1 MATINSPAIAI
12 ELQAL
17 QPRSFP
23 IDAPVTAFALAAFP
37 PSVYEVPTGVFTVC
51 TLNPTP
57 PSSGDTTGP
66 FLPLPEGFDPD
77 DLPLLDSGDIVD
89 TSPNQ
94 IIGCVDIL
102 VEGYE
107 QNILNA
113 LFPGAVAG
121 DGVVA
126 RETEDIWKY
135 DGTIWENVGPSPGPT
150 ILPRPVVPLIQY
162 IERYDAS
169 IHTRL
174 QIQSLD
180 YALALLTEPD
190 PIGVVLG
197 LDAIKITLVKIP
209 TALDLDLELQIPVV
223 EIRERP
229 ISLVL
234 SPYAYEPTG
243 SALTV
248 DVGYEPGIVWT
259 QRPVG
264 SGIEPYTFDILRGPT
279 IYMRLRGFQVEQTD
293 AQSITAFTSEGFTVG
308 TSTRLNNV
316 SSVSLYTGHAFRSA
330 AASASD
336 TSGTITS
343 SVAVGNVYSVVTY
356 TGNGT
361 AGATVGHGMSSAPQ
375 FILLYRRG
383 PSQGEAH
390 AGGPVIGDNH
400 TIILDLY
407 ENRTSSTL
415 FIRSTSSTTFT
426 LGNSSDVNASG
437 STYLAYAFRNEVG
450 VSKIDTYTGD
460 GDPAGQFIDCGLIV
474 DYLLVKR
481 RDGGVDALTEWC
493 VFDRTDM
500 SGTRVVPLVEGS
512 PTFIPEPNHRF
523 EGKGFVALS
532 GDEDVYYDINESGA
546 TYMYMAFARIIPT
559 VNVPSATIELEALLP
574 SV

>member
-23 IDAPVTAFALAAFP
+23 IDAPVTTFALVAFP

-66 FLPLPEGFDPD
+66 FLPLPDGFDPD

-102 VEGYE
+102 VEDYE

-197 LDAIKITLVKIP
+197 LDARRVRRVLPPAVAFDVAALPCKVSSSVKVDVPAISVDIASFAPSVAAGFSAVLPLTSIGIFAPMPKSIGRVRAQINLEASAALTLQALTPSIISAVKVNAP
-209 TALDLDLELQIPVV
+209 LA
-223 EIRERP
+223 
-229 ISLVL
+229 
-234 SPYAYEPTG
+234 
-243 SALTV
+243 ALTV
-248 DVGYEPGIVWT
+248 TAVAPTKVGEALVLPNIGDAFEGGFYAGLISHTADGVATHALIVA
-259 QRPVG
+259 PVATGATGGLYPVTTGLQWKTTG
-264 SGIEPYTFDILRGPT
+264 SL
-279 IYMRLRGFQVEQTD
+279 
-293 AQSITAFTSEGFTVG
+293 
-308 TSTRLNNV
+308 
-316 SSVSLYTGHAFRSA
+316 
-330 AASASD
+330 
-336 TSGTITS
+336 TSGTSSSFDGAANTAAMVTAGIANHPAAEFCVNLTIGGYTDWYLPARYELDIAYENLKPTTTNNSTAWGINDYSVPKRTVNRTTTS
-343 SVAVGNVYSVVTY
+343 TAQTSVAAFQSGGAEAFVDGN
-356 TGNGT
+356 
-361 AGATVGHGMSSAPQ
+361 HW
-375 FILLYRRG
+375 
-383 PSQGEAH
+383 
-390 AGGPVIGDNH
+390 
-400 TIILDLY
+400 
-407 ENRTSSTL
+407 SSTEISTLDSFVL
-415 FIRSTSSTTFT
+415 FFSSGLQTNDSKTSARR
-426 LGNSSDVNASG
+426 LR
-437 STYLAYAFRNEVG
+437 AFR
-450 VSKIDTYTGD
+450 KI
-460 GDPAGQFIDCGLIV
+460 
-474 DYLLVKR
+474 
-481 RDGGVDALTEWC
+481 AL
-493 VFDRTDM
+493 
-500 SGTRVVPLVEGS
+500 
-512 PTFIPEPNHRF
+512 
-523 EGKGFVALS
+523 
-532 GDEDVYYDINESGA
+532 
-546 TYMYMAFARIIPT
+546 
-559 VNVPSATIELEALLP
+559 
-574 SV
+574 

>member
-23 IDAPVTAFALAAFP
+23 IDAPVTTFALVAFP

-66 FLPLPEGFDPD
+66 FLPLPDGFDPD

-102 VEGYE
+102 VEDYE

-197 LDAIKITLVKIP
+197 LDARRVRRVLPPAVAFDV
-209 TALDLDLELQIPVV
+209 TALPCKVSSSVRVDVPAISVDIASFAPSVAAGFSAVLPLTSIGIFAPMPKSIGRVRAQINLEASAALTLQALTPSI
-223 EIRERP
+223 
-229 ISLVL
+229 ISAVKVNAPL
-234 SPYAYEPTG
+234 A
-243 SALTV
+243 ALTV
-248 DVGYEPGIVWT
+248 TAVAPTKVGEALVLPNIGDAFEGGFYAGLISHTADGVATHALIVA
-259 QRPVG
+259 PVATGATGGPYPTTTALQWKTTG
-264 SGIEPYTFDILRGPT
+264 SL
-279 IYMRLRGFQVEQTD
+279 
-293 AQSITAFTSEGFTVG
+293 
-308 TSTRLNNV
+308 
-316 SSVSLYTGHAFRSA
+316 
-330 AASASD
+330 
-336 TSGTITS
+336 TSGTS
-343 SVAVGNVYSVVTY
+343 SSFDGAANTAAMVTAGIANHPAAEFCVNLTIGGYTDWYLPARYELDIAYENLKPTTTNNSTAWGINDYSVPKR
-356 TGNGT
+356 
-361 AGATVGHGMSSAPQ
+361 TV
-375 FILLYRRG
+375 
-383 PSQGEAH
+383 
-390 AGGPVIGDNH
+390 
-400 TIILDLY
+400 
-407 ENRTSSTL
+407 NRTTTVPLLGRLSTA
-415 FIRSTSSTTFT
+415 FQ
-426 LGNSSDVNASG
+426 SG
-437 STYLAYAFRNEVG
+437 GAEAFV
-450 VSKIDTYTGD
+450 D
-460 GDPAGQFIDCGLIV
+460 G
-474 DYLLVKR
+474 
-481 RDGGVDALTEWC
+481 
-493 VFDRTDM
+493 
-500 SGTRVVPLVEGS
+500 VPLVL
-512 PTFIPEPNHRF
+512 PQR
-523 EGKGFVALS
+523 VAH
-532 GDEDVYYDINESGA
+532 
-546 TYMYMAFARIIPT
+546 
-559 VNVPSATIELEALLP
+559 
-574 SV
+574 